1 MKLTVAILMIAV
13 GLATSSIAAVGENAD
28 VQGFIRYADTCQH
41 VAGEWDSELAE
52 SDRKRIQ
59 RSVMKYCGG
68 AQAQSKALKKKYK
81 NSPEVL
87 RTIAAHEND
96 SVTSYVREAGITAP
110 SLVGHYSNQVWSDG
124 EDPHAVSGYYVSL
137 YKNGGTLFGDIG
149 VAIGS
154 AEPAS
159 AKLYDISLDEKE
171 GKISFKAD
179 YSRGTEHFKGLPR
192 EGRDAKRILTFSG
205 KLKPR
210 ALQGEFIEQDG
221 YPPFAKV
228 GKEKSVLRKSK
239 DDFTPSSME
248 EWTQLHGN

>member
-13 GLATSSIAAVGENAD
+13 GLATSSIAAAGENAD

-52 SDRKRIQ
+52 SDRTRIQ

-124 EDPHAVSGYYVSL
+124 EDPHAVSGYYVC
-137 YKNGGTLFGDIG
+137 ND
-149 VAIGS
+149 
-154 AEPAS
+154 PAVP
-159 AKLYDISLDEKE
+159 AQ
-171 GKISFKAD
+171 
-179 YSRGTEHFKGLPR
+179 
-192 EGRDAKRILTFSG
+192 
-205 KLKPR
+205 LKPLTQMPQR
-210 ALQGEFIEQDG
+210 AFS
-221 YPPFAKV
+221 YPVPDADA
-228 GKEKSVLRKSK
+228 GCCR
-239 DDFTPSSME
+239 TRSSRR
-248 EWTQLHGN
+248 